1 MTQSALDLVSSVSL
15 GKSSTAGQSGL
26 VFQLRFRR
34 QRITLWPLSDPW
46 GSRSW
51 ESHWPEPLGR
61 HQPPWPGLG
70 TDCLSDSSGGDGL
83 GALELAQE
91 QQKYRKQWF
100 SSSLS
105 PPLCFIQHPRA
116 HLQILLSAG
125 RSPSDSDLLLLIWSR
140 GCFLPGS
147 FMASLVSVVCESALP
162 PGQLGSI
169 CLGMAEEGT
178 CVSAGCPPRASSC
191 QEVGPV
197 QCCGCPLTGL
207 VE

>member
-70 TDCLSDSSGGDGL
+70 TDCLSDSSEGDGSWL
-83 GALELAQE
+83 RSSRNIG
-91 QQKYRKQWF
+91 
-100 SSSLS
+100 SSLS

-147 FMASLVSVVCESALP
+147 FMASLVSVACESSLP